1 MAIQIQL
8 ISLDSEEQVA
18 AARRQARVIAAGLGF
33 APLDQTRIAS
43 AASEVA
49 RNALVHAGGGTVS
62 FEFDVQARP
71 QALTLVVRDDG
82 PGIRDLQAVL
92 DGSHRSGPGVTGNG
106 IAGCRRLMDHCAIES
121 TAGRGTTVTMLRV
134 LPADRPPVAAAAVQA
149 LADALRGDPPASLAS
164 PAAPGSSGPQA
175 APAAPRPFAQEPR
188 NPFAELQQQNHE
200 LLTALTELQARQE
213 DLSRLTSELEATN
226 RGVVALY
233 AELDERAE
241 ELRRV
246 DSLKTRFLSDMSHEL
261 RTPLSSIRALSN
273 LLLNRLDGELTSE
286 QERQVLLIRKSAE
299 DLTDIVNDLL
309 DLAKI
314 EAGRTDVLP
323 VPFEPHNM
331 VAAVRATLA
340 PLLSSPT
347 VQLIFDDMQGLPS
360 MLTDEAKVTQ
370 ILRNFVSNALKF
382 TERGEIRVSARLQPD
397 DEHITFFVSD
407 TGIGIAQED
416 QELIFEAFGQ
426 VRSHLQQ
433 RVKGTGLGLPLC
445 RNLAALLGGEV
456 GMESRLGEGSTFYV
470 TLPLRFDSQPPAAP
484 DGTATVARARAAG
497 GLDAPISRGG
507 NAWPR

>member
-18 AARRQARVIAAGLGF
+18 VARRQARVIAAGLGF

-43 AASEVA
+43 AVSEIA
-49 RNALVHAGGGTVS
+49 RNALDHAGGGTVW
-62 FEFDVQARP
+62 FGFDLQARP
-71 QALTLVVRDDG
+71 QALMVQVRDDG
-82 PGIRDLQAVL
+82 PGIHNLQAVL
-92 DGSHRSGPGVTGNG
+92 DGSHRSESGMAGNG
-106 IAGCRRLMDHCAIES
+106 IASCRRLMDRCTIES
-121 TAGRGTTVTMLRV
+121 AAGRGTTVTMLRA
-134 LPADRPPVAAAAVQA
+134 LPQDRPPMAASAVQA
-149 LADALRGDPPASLAS
+149 LVEALRGDLPAP
-164 PAAPGSSGPQA
+164 PAAPGTSA
-175 APAAPRPFAQEPR
+175 APAAPRSLAHPPR
-188 NPFAELQQQNHE
+188 NPFAELRHQNRE
-200 LLTALTELQARQE
+200 LLAALTELQARQE

-273 LLLNRLDGELTSE
+273 LLLNWLDGELTGE

-323 VPFEPHNM
+323 VLFEPHTL

-340 PLLSSPT
+340 PLLSSPA
-347 VQLIFDDMQGLPS
+347 VQLIFDDMRGLPA

-397 DEHITFFVSD
+397 DEHITFFVTD

-445 RNLAALLGGEV
+445 RNLAALLGGHV
-456 GMESRLGEGSTFYV
+456 GVESRLGEGSTFYA
-470 TLPLRFDSQPPAAP
+470 TLPLRFAAP
-484 DGTATVARARAAG
+484 AQAHHDGAAAAG
-497 GLDAPISRGG
+497 GLTDTPTSRGDD
-507 NAWPR
+507 AWPR

>member
-1 MAIQIQL
+1 MAIQIL
-8 ISLDSEEQVA
+8 RLLLESEEQVA
-18 AARRQARVIAAGLGF
+18 AARRQARVIAAGLGY

-43 AASEVA
+43 AVSEIA
-49 RNALVHAGGGTVS
+49 RNAFGYAGGGTVE
-62 FEFDVQARP
+62 FEFDAQSRP
-71 QALTLVVRDDG
+71 QALVISVRDQG
-82 PGIRDLQAVL
+82 PGIRDLEAVL
-92 DGSHRSGPGVTGNG
+92 DGTYRSSTGLGNG
-106 IAGCRRLMDHCAIES
+106 IAGCRRLMDRCTIES
-121 TAGRGTTVTMLRV
+121 AAGRGTTVIMQRV
-134 LPADRPPVAAAAVQA
+134 LAAERPPVTIEAVAA
-149 LADALRGDPPASLAS
+149 LADALRL
-164 PAAPGSSGPQA
+164 A
-175 APAAPRPFAQEPR
+175 APAPREAEPALDRPAPPEPGS
-188 NPFAELQQQNHE
+188 PFAELQQQNRE
-200 LLTALTELQARQE
+200 LLTALTELQTRQD

-241 ELRRV
+241 ELRRA

-323 VPFEPHNM
+323 VQFEPHNL
-331 VAAVRATLA
+331 VAAVRATLT
-340 PLLSSPT
+340 PLLSSPA

-397 DEHITFFVSD
+397 DEHITFFVID

-445 RNLAALLGGEV
+445 RNLAALLGGHV
-456 GMESRLGEGSTFYV
+456 GVESRPGEGSTFYA
-470 TLPLRFDSQPPAAP
+470 TLPLRFDAQAHAAHQ
-484 DGTATVARARAAG
+484 GAAMLNRARGDG
-497 GLDAPISRGG
+497 GFAPISRGG
-507 NAWPR
+507 DAWPR